1 LRLGAIPKITVL
13 QDHDYCLPETNAIFT
28 RRDELETNLESLKK
42 KNKLL
47 HTTVH
52 NLRKSK
58 STLETNVNKLK
69 EALKNVKSELSEKAY
84 RTICDILPGDEEDL
98 QLGDDKDPLLLDED
112 LLLGGLGDEEDLLQR
127 DEEDLV
133 LGDEEIKEEDNI
145 EENNKEKSW
154 TGNFI
159 DDDRT
164 QEIVLNSEYII
175 KEEDVEYVIGPS

>member
-1 LRLGAIPKITVL
+1 MFLFS
-13 QDHDYCLPETNAIFT
+13 DHDYCLPETNAIFT

-84 RTICDILPGDEEDL
+84 RTICDILPGDDEDL
-98 QLGDDKDPLLLDED
+98 QLGTPQKKSNFFNASA
-112 LLLGGLGDEEDLLQR
+112 
-127 DEEDLV
+127 
-133 LGDEEIKEEDNI
+133 IKALPPFF
-145 EENNKEKSW
+145 KS
-154 TGNFI
+154 
-159 DDDRT
+159 
-164 QEIVLNSEYII
+164 
-175 KEEDVEYVIGPS
+175 

>member
-1 LRLGAIPKITVL
+1 MFLFS
-13 QDHDYCLPETNAIFT
+13 DHDYCLPETNAIFT

-98 QLGDDKDPLLLDED
+98 QLGTPQKK
-112 LLLGGLGDEEDLLQR
+112 
-127 DEEDLV
+127 
-133 LGDEEIKEEDNI
+133 I
-145 EENNKEKSW
+145 
-154 TGNFI
+154 F
-159 DDDRT
+159 
-164 QEIVLNSEYII
+164 Y
-175 KEEDVEYVIGPS
+175 